1 MPTDSQ
7 LEVLFRTFWSHAG
20 YSAAPPGSHAL
31 MTHIAWG
38 RFLLE
43 HLAPEQQAPEQS
55 R

>member
-20 YSAAPPGSHAL
+20 YSAAPPGAHAL

-43 HLAPEQQAPEQS
+43 HLAHDQQSKEQP